1 MSKHGVLQT
10 ILPKP
15 FRPPVGRKEVW
26 LPNFTITLLRTPNLP
41 SNMASFIVPLHLNKL
56 DLKDYLWNAYRL
68 PVLAV
73 RSYITQSP
81 VRQDKPG
88 APNPVARRWYR
99 TRSTKRMIVE
109 LGEGE
114 HGGPFVWPD
123 EVKDFEAWDKD
134 MFKAG
139 HGAQE
144 QLSETKYMKQKSF
157 GMLGKQDEDKVRE
170 QAKALLEGREE
181 WRPTWM
187 DLKSAK
193 GLSMGKARDGGDVK

>member
-1 MSKHGVLQT
+1 M
-10 ILPKP
+10 
-15 FRPPVGRKEVW
+15 
-26 LPNFTITLLRTPNLP
+26 
-41 SNMASFIVPLHLNKL
+41 
-56 DLKDYLWNAYRL
+56 
-68 PVLAV
+68 
-73 RSYITQSP
+73 
-81 VRQDKPG
+81 
-88 APNPVARRWYR
+88 
-99 TRSTKRMIVE
+99 
-109 LGEGE
+109 
-114 HGGPFVWPD
+114 WPD